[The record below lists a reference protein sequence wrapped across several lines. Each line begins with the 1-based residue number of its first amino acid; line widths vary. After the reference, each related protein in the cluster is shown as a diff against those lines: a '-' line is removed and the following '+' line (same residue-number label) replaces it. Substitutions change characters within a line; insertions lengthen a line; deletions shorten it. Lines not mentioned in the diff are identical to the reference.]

1 MDVSKLRSN
10 VGVIICVVL
19 LFAMYGCASLTSTA
33 KTPETVS
40 AVKSLYKEGTYIG
53 EGTGRNGP
61 VKVEVTFSKTAIQ
74 SIKVLQHNETKGM
87 AEIPIQRI
95 PRAVIDN
102 QSLAVDAVST
112 ATLTSNAILE
122 GVAAC
127 VRQAGGDV
135 NALKT
140 VAVKKVK
147 AGELKKKNAD
157 IVIIGGGGAGMAAAV
172 AAAENGASVIIVEKT
187 AALGGNTVRSGGAFN
202 AAYPP
207 VQKKQKMT
215 PVQLA
220 EIKRLA
226 NLEPKDSHMRE
237 WQKNLKSELEEYEA
251 AKSTYLFDSIYLH
264 MIQTYVDGD
273 YFGNP
278 VLIESMCK
286 NAPITYEWMAKRG
299 FIWKDSTST
308 FVGALWPRCHV
319 ARDYKSGIGFIET
332 LVNYSK
338 SKSLPI
344 DIILEVKAT
353 DLISRNGKI
362 AGVKG
367 TGHDGTPYEFTAKRG
382 VILTAGGFGANVE
395 MRVKYNS
402 IWPDLG
408 KNVKTTN
415 SPAIVGDG
423 IIMAEAIGA
432 NLVGMDKIQLIPL
445 ADPKTGETTTIV
457 GESANMWVN
466 KKGVRFVNEYGRR
479 DVLSAAILKQPGGI
493 IYIISSQQN
502 SRVDKNGL
510 NTYGLSVDKLIKDGV
525 VYRADTLED
534 LAKQIGV
541 DPKIFVATVAKYN
554 KAVDVGYDEEF
565 GRKGFASTS
574 KIEGAP
580 FYACSR
586 YPSVHHTMG
595 GVQVDVDGHAIDKKG
610 NIIPGLYAAGEVTGG
625 FHGGNRLGGNA
636 ISDALTNGRITGT
649 NAALGR

>member
-1 MDVSKLRSN
+1 MKFSKLRLT
-10 VGVIICVVL
+10 VGLMIGVAF
-19 LFAMYGCASLTSTA
+19 LFAIYGCASLTSKGIA
-33 KTPETVS
+33 PETTG
-40 AVKSLYKEGTYIG
+40 ATKPLYKEGTYIG

-61 VKVEVTFSKTAIQ
+61 VKVEVSFSKTAIR

-95 PRAVIDN
+95 PKAIIDN

-112 ATLTSNAILE
+112 ATYTSNAILE
-122 GVAAC
+122 GVADC

-140 VAVKKVK
+140 VVVKKAK
-147 AGELKKKNAD
+147 AGDLKKKSAD

-172 AAAENGASVIIVEKT
+172 AAAENGASVIIIEKT

-202 AAYPP
+202 AAYPS

-226 NLEPKDSHMRE
+226 NLEPKDSHMGE
-237 WQKNLKSELEEYEA
+237 WQKKLKLELAEYEA

-273 YFGNP
+273 YVGNP

-286 NAPITYEWMAKRG
+286 NAPITYEWMATRG

-344 DIILEVKAT
+344 EIILEVKAT
-353 DLISRNGKI
+353 DLINKNGRI
-362 AGVKG
+362 VGVKG
-367 TGHDGTPYEFTAKRG
+367 TGNDGTPYEFAAKKG
-382 VILTAGGFGANVE
+382 VILAAGGFGANVD

-432 NLVGMDKIQLIPL
+432 SLVGMDKIQLIPL
-445 ADPKTGETTTIV
+445 ADPKNGETTTIV

-466 KKGVRFVNEYGRR
+466 KNGVRFVNEYGRR
-479 DVLSAAILKQPGGI
+479 DVLSAANLKQPGGVV
-493 IYIISSQQN
+493 YVISSQQN
-502 SRVDKNGL
+502 SRIDKNGL
-510 NTYGLSVDKLIKDGV
+510 NTYGLSVDKLVKDGV

-534 LAKQIGV
+534 LAKQIGA
-541 DPKIFVATVAKYN
+541 DPKTFVAAVAKYN
-554 KAVDVGYDEEF
+554 KAVDMGYDEEF
-565 GRKGFASTS
+565 GRKGFAATS

-580 FYACSR
+580 FYACPR
-586 YPSVHHTMG
+586 FPAVHHTMG
-595 GVQVDVDGHAIDKKG
+595 GVKVDVDGHAIDKKG
-610 NIIPGLYAAGEVTGG
+610 NVIPGLYAAGEVTGG

-636 ISDALTNGRITGT
+636 ISDALTNGRITGA
-649 NAALGR
+649 NAALAK